1 MQIHDV
7 EQGSPE
13 WHALRA
19 KHFCASDAPV
29 IMGLSKYKSRRDW
42 LRERALG
49 IVPEVDAATQKR
61 FDDGH
66 ASEAATRPWAQE
78 LIGEDLYPVVGTEII
93 EGMPLLASFDG
104 ITIDAS
110 VHWEGKL
117 WNQEFAASV
126 RAGEVPDTHWP
137 QLEHQCIVKNGTKC
151 LFTVSDGADNKVFC
165 WYESRPERRAQVI
178 AAWKQTEADLATYQ
192 HVEDAPQPQG
202 AVIEDLPALTIQVE
216 GRVVASNLK
225 LFRERAS
232 AFIATIKTDLQTD
245 QDFADADKMVK
256 FCTETE
262 KKLGLVKDQAQA
274 QAQSIDEMFR
284 AIDQVRE
291 ELRQKRLSLEKLVTA
306 RKDAIRADLMREHQ
320 QQLDEHMAT
329 LTKRLGGNW
338 LPVIDAGFAKAMS
351 GKKTITGLRDGLHD
365 ALTAAKMRASQL
377 ADTIQINY
385 NAMTFDGEDWS
396 RLFPDFQA
404 VCIKAPDDFK
414 LLLESRVRNHKEAEQ
429 KRLELERERIR
440 QEEEAKAAAKVKAE
454 QEAASAPQQHTPPS
468 VKPDSQPGAR
478 FETATPVAG
487 PSPSRDTIT
496 EFLNSRE
503 WKRGEEAKALAILIE
518 YHKFLATAP
527 AKKAA

>member
-19 KHFCASDAPV
+19 RHFCASDAPV

-49 IVPEVDAATQKR
+49 IIPEVDAATQKR

-117 WNQEFAASV
+117 WNQEFAAMV

-137 QLEHQCIVKNGTKC
+137 QLEHQCLVKNGTKC

-256 FCTETE
+256 FCSETE
-262 KKLGLVKDQAQA
+262 KKLDLVKDQAQS
-274 QAQSIDEMFR
+274 QAQSIDQLFK

-291 ELRQKRLSLEKLVTA
+291 EIRQKRLTLEKLVTA
-306 RKDAIRADLMREHQ
+306 RKDAIRADLMRGHQ
-320 QQLDEHMAT
+320 QQLEAHVAVLM
-329 LTKRLGGNW
+329 KRCGASFFPN
-338 LPVIDAGFAKAMS
+338 IDAGFPEAMK
-351 GKKTITGLRDGLHD
+351 GKKTIAGLRDALHD
-365 ALTAAKMRASQL
+365 ALTAAKMRASQV

-385 NAMTFDGEDWS
+385 DAMTFDGEDWS

-404 VCIKAPDDFK
+404 VCTKAPDDFK
-414 LLLESRVRNHKEAEQ
+414 LLLESRVRAHLDAEQ
-429 KRLELERERIR
+429 KRV
-440 QEEEAKAAAKVKAE
+440 EAEARKAA
-454 QEAASAPQQHTPPS
+454 EATVQNTPAS

-478 FETATPVAG
+478 FETAAPVAG
-487 PSPSRDTIT
+487 HAPSIDTIT
-496 EFLNSRE
+496 QFLDSRE
-503 WKRGEEAKALAILIE
+503 WKKGERDKARAILVE
-518 YHKFLATAP
+518 FVKFTSQP
-527 AKKAA
+527 GRKAA